1 MMERINNMY
10 PLYPEYQ
17 EMINNGVYDSVEEL
31 CNGECLN
38 YHEVYDYDTPE
49 DDEDE

>member
-1 MMERINNMY
+1 MG

-17 EMINNGVYDSVEEL
+17 EMLDNGEYDSVEEL

-38 YHEVYDYDTPE
+38 YHEVFDYDSFE
-49 DDEDE
+49 DDDEE